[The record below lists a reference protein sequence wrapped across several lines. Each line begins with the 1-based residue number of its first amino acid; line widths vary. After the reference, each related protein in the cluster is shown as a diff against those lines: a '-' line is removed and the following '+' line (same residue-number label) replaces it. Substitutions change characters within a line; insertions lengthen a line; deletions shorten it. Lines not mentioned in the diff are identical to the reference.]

1 METNTGNPPLIEGF
15 LTPATNTLPSPWEW
29 AKESPNKI
37 SIRRTKLYLRL
48 RPSTRAQWA
57 TYLVPLHPSSK
68 AILRKWPSRESTS
81 VNLTENVRW
90 WVTRSQTKLR
100 IRILCSTRPSETILS
115 TGTETAPSTRH
126 HTRLTSLVML
136 EKTIRDSRKMK
147 NNFSRQMETKIKICG
162 IISEIIKL
170 SLLKQLTVKINT
182 APFKTQAS
190 AASKKN
196 RTRDILPI
204 AIFSA
209 RLTLQATWSLT
220 EMFSRQGKSWAF
232 PSLRF
237 KTYLSCLARRTVR
250 MRVPAPA
257 WKNVKEKSSTTT
269 KTKGVKYL
277 ICAR

>member
-15 LTPATNTLPSPWEW
+15 LAPTNTLPSPWEW

-68 AILRKWPSRESTS
+68 AILRQWPSRESTS

-126 HTRLTSLVML
+126 HTRSTSLVML

-170 SLLKQLTVKINT
+170 SLLKQLTVNRKASRRKI
-182 APFKTQAS
+182 PCRLKKCKTMPS
-190 AASKKN
+190 FPLMK
-196 RTRDILPI
+196 
-204 AIFSA
+204 A
-209 RLTLQATWSLT
+209 RSPWMMQ
-220 EMFSRQGKSWAF
+220 
-232 PSLRF
+232 
-237 KTYLSCLARRTVR
+237 
-250 MRVPAPA
+250 
-257 WKNVKEKSSTTT
+257 N
-269 KTKGVKYL
+269 
-277 ICAR
+277 